1 MKRRNFLS
9 VTLTAGIASSVF
21 PSTNFVKFNS
31 IENLKISL
39 AQWSLNK
46 SIKNGKLPILDFA
59 KKARSFNIEGIE
71 FVSGLYT
78 RDTDILER
86 MSMNSLAKE
95 LIKRS
100 DDYGIDNVLFMIDN
114 QGDLASSNINE
125 RLQAIDNHK
134 RWIDLSA
141 EIGCKTM
148 RVNLNGEKDLNK
160 WTKNSVKSLTAL
172 NKYNENVN
180 VVVENH
186 GGLSSNGKYLSN
198 VMSKVKLENCGTLPD
213 FGNFCMN
220 GSPWG
225 SCTQMYDR
233 YLGIEELMPYAH
245 AVSAKSYDFDDEGNE
260 TSIDYERMMEIVKRS
275 GYQGY
280 VGIEYE
286 GNRLAEDDGIIA
298 TKKLLEKFI

>member
-1 MKRRNFLS
+1 MKRRNFLA

-21 PSTNFVKFNS
+21 PSTNFVKLNS

-59 KKARSFNIEGIE
+59 KKARSFDIEGIE

-78 RDTDILER
+78 RDTDILDR

-114 QGDLASSNINE
+114 QGDLASSNKNE
-125 RLQAIDNHK
+125 RFQAIDNHK

-172 NKYNENVN
+172 NKYNENIN

-186 GGLSSNGKYLSN
+186 GGLSSSGKYLSN

-225 SCTQMYDR
+225 NCTQMYDR
-233 YLGIEELMPYAH
+233 YLGTEELMPYAH

-260 TSIDYERMMEIVKRS
+260 TTIDYKRMMEIIKRS

-286 GNRLAEDDGIIA
+286 GNRLGEDDGIIA

>member
-260 TSIDYERMMEIVKRS
+260 TSIDYERMMEIVKKS

>member
-1 MKRRNFLS
+1 MKRRNFLA

-21 PSTNFVKFNS
+21 PSTNFAKFNS

-59 KKARSFNIEGIE
+59 KKARSFDIEGIE

-114 QGDLASSNINE
+114 QGDLASSNKNE
-125 RLQAIDNHK
+125 RFQAIDNHK

-172 NKYNENVN
+172 NKYNENIN

-186 GGLSSNGKYLSN
+186 GGLSSSGKYLSN

-225 SCTQMYDR
+225 NCTEMYDR
-233 YLGIEELMPYAH
+233 YLGTEELMPYAH

-286 GNRLAEDDGIIA
+286 GNRLGEDDGIIA

>member
-59 KKARSFNIEGIE
+59 KKARSFDIEGIE

-78 RDTDILER
+78 RDTDILDR

-114 QGDLASSNINE
+114 QGDLASSNKNE
-125 RLQAIDNHK
+125 RFQAIDNHK

-172 NKYNENVN
+172 NKYNENIN

-186 GGLSSNGKYLSN
+186 GGLSSSGKYLSN

-225 SCTQMYDR
+225 NCTQMYDR
-233 YLGIEELMPYAH
+233 YLGTEELMPYAH

-260 TSIDYERMMEIVKRS
+260 TTIDYKRMMEIVKRS

-286 GNRLAEDDGIIA
+286 GNRLGEDDGIIA

>member
-1 MKRRNFLS
+1 M
-9 VTLTAGIASSVF
+9 
-21 PSTNFVKFNS
+21 
-31 IENLKISL
+31 
-39 AQWSLNK
+39 NK

-59 KKARSFNIEGIE
+59 KKARSFDIEGIE

-114 QGDLASSNINE
+114 QGDLASSNKNE
-125 RLQAIDNHK
+125 RFQAIDNHK

-172 NKYNENVN
+172 NKYNENIN

-186 GGLSSNGKYLSN
+186 GGLSSSGKYLSN

-220 GSPWG
+220 GRPWG
-225 SCTQMYDR
+225 NCTQMYDR
-233 YLGIEELMPYAH
+233 YLGTEELMPYAH

-260 TSIDYERMMEIVKRS
+260 TSIDYKRMMEIVKRS

-286 GNRLAEDDGIIA
+286 GNRLGEDDGIIA

>member
-1 MKRRNFLS
+1 MKRRNFLA
-9 VTLTAGIASSVF
+9 VTLTAGIASYVF
-21 PSTNFVKFNS
+21 PSTNFAKFNS

-59 KKARSFNIEGIE
+59 KKARSFDIEGIE

-114 QGDLASSNINE
+114 QGDLASSNKNE
-125 RLQAIDNHK
+125 RFQAIDNHK

-172 NKYNENVN
+172 NKYNENIN

-186 GGLSSNGKYLSN
+186 GGLSSSGKYLSN

-225 SCTQMYDR
+225 NCTQMYDR
-233 YLGIEELMPYAH
+233 YLGTEELMPYAH

-260 TSIDYERMMEIVKRS
+260 TTIDYKRMMEIVKRS

-286 GNRLAEDDGIIA
+286 GNRLGEDDGIIA

>member
-1 MKRRNFLS
+1 MKRRNFLA

-21 PSTNFVKFNS
+21 QSTNFAKFNS

-59 KKARSFNIEGIE
+59 KKARSFDIEGIE

-78 RDTDILER
+78 RDTDILDR

-114 QGDLASSNINE
+114 QGDLASSNKNE
-125 RLQAIDNHK
+125 RFQAIDNHK

-172 NKYNENVN
+172 NKYNENIN

-186 GGLSSNGKYLSN
+186 GGLSSSGKYLSN

-225 SCTQMYDR
+225 NCTQMYDR
-233 YLGIEELMPYAH
+233 YLGTEELMPYAH

-260 TSIDYERMMEIVKRS
+260 TSIDYKRMMEIVKRS

-286 GNRLAEDDGIIA
+286 GNRLGEDDGIIA

>member
-59 KKARSFNIEGIE
+59 KKARSFDIEGIE

-78 RDTDILER
+78 RDTDILDR

-114 QGDLASSNINE
+114 QGDLASSNKNE
-125 RLQAIDNHK
+125 RFQAIDNHK

-172 NKYNENVN
+172 NKYNENIN

-186 GGLSSNGKYLSN
+186 GGLSSSGKYLSN

-225 SCTQMYDR
+225 NCTQMYDR
-233 YLGIEELMPYAH
+233 YLGTEELMPYAH

-286 GNRLAEDDGIIA
+286 GNRLGEDDGIIA

>member
-59 KKARSFNIEGIE
+59 KKARSFDIEGIE

-78 RDTDILER
+78 RDTDILDR

-114 QGDLASSNINE
+114 QGDLASSNKNE
-125 RLQAIDNHK
+125 RFQAIDNHK

-172 NKYNENVN
+172 NKYNENIN

-186 GGLSSNGKYLSN
+186 GGLSSSGKYLSN

-225 SCTQMYDR
+225 NCTQMYDR
-233 YLGIEELMPYAH
+233 YLGTEELMPYAH

-260 TSIDYERMMEIVKRS
+260 TTIDYKRMMEIIKRS

-286 GNRLAEDDGIIA
+286 GNRLGEDDGIIA

>member
-59 KKARSFNIEGIE
+59 KKARSFDIEGIE

-114 QGDLASSNINE
+114 QGDLASSNKNE
-125 RLQAIDNHK
+125 RFQAIDNHK

-172 NKYNENVN
+172 NKYNENIN

-186 GGLSSNGKYLSN
+186 GGLSSSGKYLSN

-225 SCTQMYDR
+225 NCTQMYDR
-233 YLGIEELMPYAH
+233 YLGTEELMPYAH

-260 TSIDYERMMEIVKRS
+260 TTIDYKRMMEIVKRS

-286 GNRLAEDDGIIA
+286 GNRLGEDDGIIA

>member
-1 MKRRNFLS
+1 MKRRNFLA
-9 VTLTAGIASSVF
+9 VTLTAGIASYVF
-21 PSTNFVKFNS
+21 PSTNFAKFNS

-59 KKARSFNIEGIE
+59 KKARSFDIEGIE

-114 QGDLASSNINE
+114 QGDLASSNKNE
-125 RLQAIDNHK
+125 RFQAIDNHK

-172 NKYNENVN
+172 NKYNENIN

-186 GGLSSNGKYLSN
+186 GGLSSSGKYLSN
-198 VMSKVKLENCGTLPD
+198 VMLKVKLENCGTLPD

-225 SCTQMYDR
+225 NCTQMYDR
-233 YLGIEELMPYAH
+233 YLGTEELMPYAH

-260 TSIDYERMMEIVKRS
+260 TTIDYKRMMEIVKRS

-286 GNRLAEDDGIIA
+286 GNRLGEDDGIIA

>member
-1 MKRRNFLS
+1 MKRRNFLA

-46 SIKNGKLPILDFA
+46 SIKNGRLPILDFA
-59 KKARSFNIEGIE
+59 KKARSFDIEGIE

-114 QGDLASSNINE
+114 QGDLASSNKNE
-125 RLQAIDNHK
+125 RFQAIDNHK

-172 NKYNENVN
+172 NKYNENIN

-186 GGLSSNGKYLSN
+186 GGLSSSGKYLSN

-225 SCTQMYDR
+225 NCTQMYDR
-233 YLGIEELMPYAH
+233 YLGTEELMPYAH

-260 TSIDYERMMEIVKRS
+260 TSIDYKRMMEIVKRS

-286 GNRLAEDDGIIA
+286 GNRLGEDDGIIA

>member
-114 QGDLASSNINE
+114 QGDLASSNKNE

-160 WTKNSVKSLTAL
+160 WTKNSVKSLTVL
-172 NKYNENVN
+172 NKYNENIN

-225 SCTQMYDR
+225 NCTQMYDK
-233 YLGIEELMPYAH
+233 YLGTEELMPYAH

-298 TKKLLEKFI
+298 TKNLLEKFI

>member
-31 IENLKISL
+31 IEYLKISL

-114 QGDLASSNINE
+114 QGDLASSNKNE

-160 WTKNSVKSLTAL
+160 WTKNSVKSLTVL
-172 NKYNENVN
+172 NKYNENIN

-225 SCTQMYDR
+225 NCTQMYDK
-233 YLGIEELMPYAH
+233 YLGTEELMPYAH

>member
-59 KKARSFNIEGIE
+59 KKARSFDIEGIE

-100 DDYGIDNVLFMIDN
+100 NDYGIDNVLFMIDN
-114 QGDLASSNINE
+114 QGDLASSNKNE
-125 RLQAIDNHK
+125 RFQAIDNHK

-172 NKYNENVN
+172 NKYNENIN

-186 GGLSSNGKYLSN
+186 GGLSSSGKYLSN

-225 SCTQMYDR
+225 NCTEMYDR
-233 YLGIEELMPYAH
+233 YLGTEELMPYAH

-286 GNRLAEDDGIIA
+286 GNRLGEDDGIIA

>member
-1 MKRRNFLS
+1 MKRRNFLA

-21 PSTNFVKFNS
+21 PSTNFAKFNS

-59 KKARSFNIEGIE
+59 KKARSFDIEGIE

-114 QGDLASSNINE
+114 QGDLASSNKNE

-160 WTKNSVKSLTAL
+160 WTKNSVKSLTVL
-172 NKYNENVN
+172 NKYNENIN

-225 SCTQMYDR
+225 NCTQMYDK
-233 YLGIEELMPYAH
+233 YLGTEELMPYAH

-286 GNRLAEDDGIIA
+286 GNRLGEDDGIIA

>member
-1 MKRRNFLS
+1 MKRRNFLA

-21 PSTNFVKFNS
+21 PSTNFAKFNS
-31 IENLKISL
+31 IENIKISL

-59 KKARSFNIEGIE
+59 KKARSFDIEGIE

-100 DDYGIDNVLFMIDN
+100 DDHGIDNVLFMIDN
-114 QGDLASSNINE
+114 QGDLASSNKNE
-125 RLQAIDNHK
+125 RFQAIDNHK

-172 NKYNENVN
+172 NKYNENIN

-186 GGLSSNGKYLSN
+186 GGLSSSGKYLSN

-225 SCTQMYDR
+225 NCTQMYDR
-233 YLGIEELMPYAH
+233 YLGTEELMPYAH

-260 TSIDYERMMEIVKRS
+260 TTIDYKRMMKIVKRS

-286 GNRLAEDDGIIA
+286 GNRLGEDDGIIA

>member
-9 VTLTAGIASSVF
+9 VTLTAGIATSVL
-21 PSTNFVKFNS
+21 PSTNFIKFNS
-31 IENLKISL
+31 IQNLKISL

-46 SIKNGKLPILDFA
+46 SIKTGKLPILDFA
-59 KKARSFNIEGIE
+59 KKARSFGIEGIE

-86 MSMNSLAKE
+86 ISMNSLAKE

-114 QGDLASSNINE
+114 QGDLASSNKNE

-134 RWIDLSA
+134 KWIDLSA

-172 NKYNENVN
+172 NKYNENIN

-186 GGLSSNGKYLSN
+186 GGLSSSGKYLSN

-225 SCTQMYDR
+225 NCTQMYDR
-233 YLGIEELMPYAH
+233 YLGTEELMPYAH
-245 AVSAKSYDFDDEGNE
+245 AVSAKSYDFDDQGNE
-260 TSIDYERMMEIVKRS
+260 TSIDYKRMMDIVKKS

-286 GNRLAEDDGIIA
+286 GNRLGEDDGIIA
-298 TKKLLEKFI
+298 TKKLLQKFI

>member
-1 MKRRNFLS
+1 MKRRNFLA

-21 PSTNFVKFNS
+21 PSTNFAKFNS

-59 KKARSFNIEGIE
+59 KKARSFDIEGIE

-78 RDTDILER
+78 RDTDILDR

-114 QGDLASSNINE
+114 QGDLASSNKNE
-125 RLQAIDNHK
+125 RFQAIDNHK

-172 NKYNENVN
+172 NKYNENIN

-186 GGLSSNGKYLSN
+186 GGLSSSGKYLSN

-225 SCTQMYDR
+225 NCTQMYDR
-233 YLGIEELMPYAH
+233 YLGTEELMPYAH

-260 TSIDYERMMEIVKRS
+260 TSIDYKRMMEIVKRS

-286 GNRLAEDDGIIA
+286 GNRLGEDDGIIA

>member
-114 QGDLASSNINE
+114 QGDLASSNKNE

-160 WTKNSVKSLTAL
+160 WTKNSVKSLTVL
-172 NKYNENVN
+172 NKYNENIN

-225 SCTQMYDR
+225 NCTQMYDK
-233 YLGIEELMPYAH
+233 YLGTEELMPYAH

>member
-9 VTLTAGIASSVF
+9 VTLTAGIATSVL
-21 PSTNFVKFNS
+21 PSTNFIKFNS
-31 IENLKISL
+31 IQNLKISL

-46 SIKNGKLPILDFA
+46 SIKTGKLPILDFA
-59 KKARSFNIEGIE
+59 KKARSFGIEGIE

-78 RDTDILER
+78 RDTDILQR

-114 QGDLASSNINE
+114 QGDLASSNKNE
-125 RLQAIDNHK
+125 RLQAIENHK
-134 RWIDLSA
+134 KWIDLSA

-172 NKYNENVN
+172 NKYNENIN

-186 GGLSSNGKYLSN
+186 GGLSSSGKYLSN

-225 SCTQMYDR
+225 NCTQMYDR
-233 YLGIEELMPYAH
+233 YLGTEELMPYAH

-260 TSIDYERMMEIVKRS
+260 TSIDYKRMMDIVKKS

-286 GNRLAEDDGIIA
+286 GNRLGEDDGIIA
-298 TKKLLEKFI
+298 TKKLLQKFI

>member
-9 VTLTAGIASSVF
+9 VTLTAGIASSVL

-46 SIKNGKLPILDFA
+46 SIKNGNLPILDFA
-59 KKARSFNIEGIE
+59 KKARSFDIEGIE

-114 QGDLASSNINE
+114 QGDLASSNKNE
-125 RLQAIDNHK
+125 RFQAIDNHK

-172 NKYNENVN
+172 NKYNENIN

-186 GGLSSNGKYLSN
+186 GGLSSSGKYLSN

-225 SCTQMYDR
+225 NCTQMYDR
-233 YLGIEELMPYAH
+233 YLGTEELMPYAH

-260 TSIDYERMMEIVKRS
+260 TSIDYKRMMEIVKRS

-286 GNRLAEDDGIIA
+286 GNRLGEDDGIIA